1 MHLTTLFFPPV
12 LANSDGGLIYAF
24 EQSTA
29 PGKAVLIAL
38 MLASVFSWSV
48 MVSKFRLLNSVRK
61 HRGEFIDVF
70 RSNRDPLHLYAGGL
84 AFPSAAAYAVYE
96 AACRELAFQLLGDA
110 EVDGTFKYRVENS
123 EPISPSQMRVVNA
136 AMDRA
141 VGETSLRL
149 ESQMIVLATAVSG
162 APFIGL
168 LGTVWGVMET
178 FADVAKAGSASLSA
192 MAPGVSAALITTVTG
207 LLVAI
212 PAMFGYNY
220 LVTSLRGTLVDL
232 DNFSGELASAIEHLY
247 VDHGEGRR
255 RGGPGH

>member
-48 MVSKFRLLNSVRK
+48 MVTKFRLLNSVRK
-61 HRGEFIDVF
+61 HRSEFIDVF
-70 RSNRDPLHLYAGGL
+70 RSNRDPLHLYADGL
-84 AFPSAAAYAVYE
+84 SFPGAAAYAVYD

-123 EPISPSQMRVVNA
+123 ERISPSQMRVVNA
-136 AMDRA
+136 AMERA

-149 ESQMIVLATAVSG
+149 EAQMIVLATAVSYAG
-162 APFIGL
+162 RWSIS
-168 LGTVWGVMET
+168 TT
-178 FADVAKAGSASLSA
+178 SAGSWRARSSTCTST
-192 MAPGVSAALITTVTG
+192 MAKGGGAVGKVTDLG
-207 LLVAI
+207 
-212 PAMFGYNY
+212 
-220 LVTSLRGTLVDL
+220 GT
-232 DNFSGELASAIEHLY
+232 
-247 VDHGEGRR
+247 
-255 RGGPGH
+255 P

>member
-84 AFPSAAAYAVYE
+84 AFPGAAAYAVYE
-96 AACRELAFQLLGDA
+96 TAMFIICVWALQLGACPAIGLWDSREGLQRSPLECLRCFRLDAAAH
-110 EVDGTFKYRVENS
+110 
-123 EPISPSQMRVVNA
+123 
-136 AMDRA
+136 AMD
-141 VGETSLRL
+141 TLF
-149 ESQMIVLATAVSG
+149 LAAGCRHTCVDKSWTNGSSG
-162 APFIGL
+162 PL
-168 LGTVWGVMET
+168 
-178 FADVAKAGSASLSA
+178 
-192 MAPGVSAALITTVTG
+192 
-207 LLVAI
+207 
-212 PAMFGYNY
+212 
-220 LVTSLRGTLVDL
+220 TLVEDWV
-232 DNFSGELASAIEHLY
+232 AWHQWRRW
-247 VDHGEGRR
+247 HGRR
-255 RGGPGH
+255 PRRVWAAVVAQ